1 MLVIYILIAISL
13 LLYIFSQFM
22 WIIVNYRRYKEEKE
36 NIIFVLN
43 VKKDLGKNNGEFY

>member
-36 NIIFVLN
+36 NIIFVWN
-43 VKKDLGKNNGEFY
+43 IEKDLGDYDGKL